1 VDRALQQS
9 SEDREEGDL
18 KGRRGKGREVERRM
32 NLSVHNRACT
42 VCCILQLYVNCAD
55 AVQDNIDT
63 VEEEDDEEEEE
74 KVR

>member
-1 VDRALQQS
+1 
-9 SEDREEGDL
+9 
-18 KGRRGKGREVERRM
+18 M